1 MKKKSFMLKFALLGI
16 CSITVPLAITSCS
29 DESVYNVKAKEY
41 NSSDYQSDQ
50 LYSSLTDSDVS
61 IKDAIYG
68 CNYNDG
74 NYIFIYGT
82 IANSDILNFLYKNA
96 NGIPSYTERGID
108 GQFFSTFY
116 QPGGLG
122 NGAITGLNVE
132 IIMYID
138 IPPIDDNAIAP
149 ENGIETPFATWSS
162 DDVLQQANRNAPNR
176 YTEKTLPDE
185 YKFKIGTYRRYD
197 EAAIDYRDLVNYIKT
212 IRPNMQ
218 GTAED
223 GGLIAF
229 KKDNDPKSFTISDSS
244 YSSILSYYQGSSS

>member
-1 MKKKSFMLKFALLGI
+1 MKKKKFILKFALLGI
-16 CSITVPLAITSCS
+16 CSITVPLALTSCS
-29 DESVYNVKAKEY
+29 DASVYSVKAKEY

-68 CNYNDG
+68 SNYNDG

-82 IANSDILNFLYKNA
+82 IANADVLNFLYLNA
-96 NGIPSYTERGID
+96 NGQIPYNEQGIN
-108 GQFFSTFY
+108 GSFFKRFY
-116 QPGGLG
+116 QQGGLG
-122 NGAITGLNVE
+122 NGAITSFNVK

-138 IPPIDDNAIAP
+138 IPPINDNAIAP
-149 ENGIETPFATWSS
+149 LTGRESPFATYSS
-162 DDVLQQANRNAPNR
+162 DDVLEQANFNEPNR

-197 EAAIDYRDLVNYIKT
+197 QKAIDYRDLVNYIKT

-229 KKDNDPKSFTISDSS
+229 KKDNNPKSFTISDSS